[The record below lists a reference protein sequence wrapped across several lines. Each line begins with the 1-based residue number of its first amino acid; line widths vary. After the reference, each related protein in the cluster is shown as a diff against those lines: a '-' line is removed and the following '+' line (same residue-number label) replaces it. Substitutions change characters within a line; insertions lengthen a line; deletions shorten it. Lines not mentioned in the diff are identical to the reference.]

1 MPREVDILSYL
12 PPVLHEIKEL
22 VEIANVEN
30 KLLEATWQAIEDS
43 FNNRFIMLA
52 TEEGLARREKM
63 LKIKV
68 PATDSIETRRFRLLT
83 RYQEQAPYTNRVL
96 KQLLD
101 SLLGEGQYE
110 LKRDVAAKTINV
122 KIELT
127 VKGQFD
133 AVVVMLERITPQN
146 MILTVELR
154 FNQNS
159 KLANYTHAQLAA
171 FTHRHLRE
179 EVLN

>member
-12 PPVLHEIKEL
+12 PPVLHGIKEL

-43 FNNRFIMLA
+43 FNNRFILSA

-83 RYQEQAPYTNRVL
+83 RYQEQAPYTYRVL

-110 LKRDVAAKTINV
+110 MNRDAASKTLTV

-146 MILTVELR
+146 MVLTVELR
-154 FNQNS
+154 YNQYS
-159 KLANYTHAQLAA
+159 KLTQYTHDQLSA

-179 EVLN
+179 EVMN